1 MACEEAV
8 GTEWVPS
15 ANADAVVNEPDD
27 APLEWDQI
35 NWRSVERDVLRL
47 RRRIFAAERAGDA
60 ARVASLQKLMLRS
73 RSNVLVSVR
82 RVTEHNAGR
91 VTAGVDGKVV
101 LTSPDRA
108 ELAECLH
115 RCTSPWQA
123 RPVKRVYIPKS
134 GGKRR
139 PLGIPVIA
147 DRAQQNRVRNALE
160 PQWEARFESRSY
172 GFRPG
177 RGCHDA
183 IGAVYQ
189 IAKGKNPRR
198 VWVLDADLKAAFD
211 HINHDFILAEM
222 GSFPGREMIRGWLKS
237 GVAEKGRYSPTEEG
251 TPQGGGISPVL
262 LNIALHGMEEAVGVR
277 YHTAKGHTG

>member
-1 MACEEAV
+1 MVCEEV
-8 GTEWVPS
+8 GGTEGVLL
-15 ANADAVVNEPDD
+15 ADADAVVNGPDGAALD
-27 APLEWDQI
+27 WDQV

-47 RRRIFAAERAGDA
+47 RRRIFAAERAGDS

-91 VTAGVDGKVV
+91 VTAGIDGKVA

-108 ELAECLH
+108 ELAEYLH

-123 RPVKRVYIPKS
+123 RPVKRIYIPKS

-172 GFRPG
+172 GF
-177 RGCHDA
+177 
-183 IGAVYQ
+183 
-189 IAKGKNPRR
+189 
-198 VWVLDADLKAAFD
+198 
-211 HINHDFILAEM
+211 
-222 GSFPGREMIRGWLKS
+222 
-237 GVAEKGRYSPTEEG
+237 
-251 TPQGGGISPVL
+251 
-262 LNIALHGMEEAVGVR
+262 
-277 YHTAKGHTG
+277 